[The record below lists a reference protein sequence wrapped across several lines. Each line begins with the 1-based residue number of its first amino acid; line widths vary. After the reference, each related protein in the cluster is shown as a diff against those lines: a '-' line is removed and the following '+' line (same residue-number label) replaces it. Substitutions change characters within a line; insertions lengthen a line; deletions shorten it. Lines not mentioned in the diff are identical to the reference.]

1 MLRQLLIWDLSAAEL
16 EVVEVV
22 ADPEVQDGNRWWHE
36 EILML
41 CILWIEVN
49 VGMLEDNTVRMILAI
64 FTLVIAMGV
73 ILLAVYL
80 LNGGADSVWSF
91 LSWLHISDSSA
102 NI

>member
-1 MLRQLLIWDLSAAEL
+1 
-16 EVVEVV
+16 
-22 ADPEVQDGNRWWHE
+22 
-36 EILML
+36 
-41 CILWIEVN
+41 
-49 VGMLEDNTVRMILAI
+49 MLEDNTVRMILAI